1 MSAVAPPFEREHA
14 FQSPHGRPIERQRGK
29 WGMWLFIASEG
40 TLFALLFFS
49 YAYLGTSNQ
58 EWPPHEDPSYMY
70 ALILLGILLVSSVVL
85 YWGERSIKKGDTGKL
100 KLSLALTLLLGVAFL
115 VLQYIEYRHHLK
127 HLTPWENAYGS
138 IFYTIT
144 TFHLAHLVLGFFML
158 LFVFARALAGHFSRE
173 RHLAVEN
180 VALYWH
186 FVDGIWLF
194 VVFILY
200 ITPRFYA

>member
-1 MSAVAPPFEREHA
+1 MSTVAPPFEKEHA
-14 FQSPHGRPIERQRGK
+14 FQAPHNRPIERQRGK
-29 WGMWLFIASEG
+29 WGMWLFIASEA

-49 YAYLGTSNQ
+49 YAYLGTSNE
-58 EWPPHEDPSYMY
+58 EWPTHEDPALKF
-70 ALILLGILLVSSVVL
+70 ALILLGILLVSSAVL
-85 YWGERSIKKGDTGKL
+85 YWGERAIKKGALGQL
-100 KLSLALTLLLGVAFL
+100 KASLATTLLLGVAFL
-115 VLQYIEYRHHLK
+115 IVQYFEYVHHLK

-144 TFHLAHLVLGFFML
+144 SFHLAHLLLGFCML
-158 LFVFARALAGHFSRE
+158 LFVFARSLAGHFSKE

-186 FVDGIWLF
+186 FVDLVWVF
-194 VVFILY
+194 VVFTLY